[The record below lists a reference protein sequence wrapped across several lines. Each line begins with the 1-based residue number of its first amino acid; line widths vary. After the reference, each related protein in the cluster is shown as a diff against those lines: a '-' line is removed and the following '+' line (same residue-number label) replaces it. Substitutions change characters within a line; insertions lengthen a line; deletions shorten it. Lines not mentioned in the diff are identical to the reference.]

1 MAGRSRREG
10 ALIRKL
16 RIILRV
22 KEVFGERANIAVLF
36 FWNSNVVVKCLFR
49 LFWEKISLSC
59 FRKF

>member
-1 MAGRSRREG
+1 MAGRSPREG

-36 FWNSNVVVKCLFR
+36 FWNSNVVSSVSGKNKFILF
-49 LFWEKISLSC
+49 
-59 FRKF
+59 